1 MKRKM
6 ETFKKAQKALE
17 PLGIKPTAYGLR
29 KALNQRG
36 IDISINGVSN
46 YIKQPC
52 KSIRP
57 DVLICLQELCAEAG
71 VSLTT
76 FWGWFKKDI
85 S

>member
-57 DVLICLQELCAEAG
+57 RCSDLPSGTMRRSWRIFNNLLGMV
-71 VSLTT
+71 
-76 FWGWFKKDI
+76 
-85 S
+85 